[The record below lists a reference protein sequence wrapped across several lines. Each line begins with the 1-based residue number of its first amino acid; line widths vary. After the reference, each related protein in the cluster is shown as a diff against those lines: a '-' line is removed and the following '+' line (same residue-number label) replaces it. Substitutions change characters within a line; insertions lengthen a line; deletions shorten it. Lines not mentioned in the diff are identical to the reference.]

1 MVSIRR
7 LTFHGGGG
15 GGRRLRVE
23 GLGFRLPHFKGEMAE
38 EEGFIT
44 RVLLAA
50 VADSRCLYAS
60 SLSVLRKRV
69 ARLGGSSERGELR
82 SLVRGLE
89 FWACGALRFWA
100 R

>member
-7 LTFHGGGG
+7 LTIHWGSG

-23 GLGFRLPHFKGEMAE
+23 GVGCRLPHFIGEMAE

-50 VADSRCLYAS
+50 VADSHCLYAS
-60 SLSVLRKRV
+60 SLSVPNRK
-69 ARLGGSSERGELR
+69 GGETGVDQVSERGEG
-82 SLVRGLE
+82 S
-89 FWACGALRFWA
+89 
-100 R
+100 